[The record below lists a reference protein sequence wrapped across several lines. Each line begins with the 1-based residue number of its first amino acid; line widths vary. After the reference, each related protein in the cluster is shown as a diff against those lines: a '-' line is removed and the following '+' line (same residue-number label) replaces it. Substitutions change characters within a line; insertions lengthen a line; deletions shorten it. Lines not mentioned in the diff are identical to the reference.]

1 MSPSCWGRIGPVPS
15 PPSPLPLRL
24 HPRRWR
30 PTPSLAAPARRAR
43 ARRCWTASTNGRRK
57 SSARGDR
64 WIVSAGRST
73 PAHGRGIARS
83 WTCCGPRSSASSG
96 ARWVRKAAASAPPGS
111 GSSRDER
118 SGVARSDPRS
128 LWAPPG
134 RAGLPHRRF
143 RAALV
148 RRLRDRIRGLAR
160 ALPRAGHD
168 RSRRARPR
176 AAVGVRIPRFRS
188 RSAAVARGQ
197 KPGRGSAGR
206 HAPIAVGAAA
216 RVEPFARARHP
227 RPARSAARGAF
238 DALGLLLSGLSLALL
253 AAAAGGAVAER
264 AHWTVDGRAG
274 AARLALGAAAA
285 ILVALPLWRLL
296 DPALFYDR
304 TRSVGAGFAAALFV
318 AAFAGAMSG
327 AAARGLFAPA
337 AQAGCPSALAG
348 RPALLSAARLSALDA
363 TQWLVPLV
371 PALAA
376 AAVFACAKADQ
387 DPSIQGISSGLGSL
401 IRAAMREVSVGERL
415 SSAALVGGALVVLW
429 ALGHRFVAEVRASL
443 GSVGSAR

>member
-1 MSPSCWGRIGPVPS
+1 MSPRDAW
-15 PPSPLPLRL
+15 
-24 HPRRWR
+24 
-30 PTPSLAAPARRAR
+30 
-43 ARRCWTASTNGRRK
+43 
-57 SSARGDR
+57 
-64 WIVSAGRST
+64 
-73 PAHGRGIARS
+73 
-83 WTCCGPRSSASSG
+83 
-96 ARWVRKAAASAPPGS
+96 AASVA
-111 GSSRDER
+111 ER
-118 SGVARSDPRS
+118 S
-128 LWAPPG
+128 
-134 RAGLPHRRF
+134 RF
-143 RAALV
+143 
-148 RRLRDRIRGLAR
+148 
-160 ALPRAGHD
+160 
-168 RSRRARPR
+168 
-176 AAVGVRIPRFRS
+176 
-188 RSAAVARGQ
+188 
-197 KPGRGSAGR
+197 
-206 HAPIAVGAAA
+206 
-216 RVEPFARARHP
+216 
-227 RPARSAARGAF
+227 RSAARGAF

-264 AHWTVDGRAG
+264 ARWTVDGRAG
-274 AARLALGAAAA
+274 AGRLALGAAAA

-327 AAARGLFAPA
+327 AAARALFAPA
-337 AQAGCPSALAG
+337 AQAGCLSALAG